1 MRIPISILLLV
12 FTISTGNMLA
22 QEKALQWDL
31 NACINYALQNN
42 IRIQQSKISLEQN
55 AISTKQAKAQLFPS
69 LTASINQTFTNSP
82 YVPSNVYNGS
92 YGISS
97 SMTLFDGGKT
107 LNNIEQQK
115 LVEKTAN
122 YAVLE
127 SEKDIQ
133 MSILQNYL
141 QILYA
146 DESVK
151 INQTTLDVSA
161 YQMKRA
167 QELLKAGSIS
177 KADLAQIESQY
188 SSDKYQLTVSENNL
202 RSYKLQLKQLLELS
216 LNEAMDIVIPEINSM
231 EILKPL
237 PSLQSVYETALQV
250 MPQVGSSNL
259 EVVIAGLETEKAKAG
274 YLPKISL
281 NASIG
286 TSNISDSNLNFS
298 DQLQDRLNE
307 MIGISVNIPIFTNR
321 ENKSAV
327 EKARLSEKTSQ
338 LNLFNTEK
346 ELLSEIESVYQ
357 DAISAQSQYMAA
369 LEKER
374 ALKIS
379 YELVEQQYTLGM
391 KNTLELLTEKNNLIA
406 AQQNLLQTK
415 YMSLMN
421 IQLLNLYQDIALE
434 IN

>member
-1 MRIPISILLLV
+1 MRVRISILLF
-12 FTISTGNMLA
+12 FTIFTGNMSAL
-22 QEKALQWDL
+22 EKPLQWDL

-55 AISTKQAKAQLFPS
+55 AISTKQAKAQLFPNLS
-69 LTASINQTFTNSP
+69 ASINQSFTNSP
-82 YVPSNVYNGS
+82 YVPSNIYNGS

-107 LNNIEQQK
+107 LKNIEQQK
-115 LVEKTAN
+115 LAEKAAK

-127 SEKDIQ
+127 SEKEIQ

-146 DESVK
+146 NESVK
-151 INQTTLDVSA
+151 ISQTTLDVSA

-177 KADLAQIESQY
+177 KADLAQLESQY
-188 SSDKYQLTVSENNL
+188 SSDKYQLTASENNL
-202 RSYKLQLKQLLELS
+202 KSYKLQLKQLLELS
-216 LNEAMDIVIPEINSM
+216 LNEEMNIIIPEINST

-237 PSLQSVYETALQV
+237 PDLQKVYETALNV
-250 MPQVGSSNL
+250 MPQLKSSNL
-259 EVVIAGLETEKAKAG
+259 EVKVAGLETEKAKAG

-286 TSNISDSNLNFS
+286 TSNLSGTDASFS
-298 DQLQDRLNE
+298 KQLQDKLND
-307 MIGISVNIPIFTNR
+307 MIGISVSIPIFTNR

-338 LNLFNTEK
+338 LNLLSTEK

-357 DAISAQSQYMAA
+357 EAISAQSQYIAA

-406 AQQNLLQTK
+406 AQQSLLQTK
-415 YMSLMN
+415 YMSIMN
-421 IQLLNLYQDIALE
+421 IQLLNLYQDITLE
-434 IN
+434 IK

>member
-1 MRIPISILLLV
+1 MRVRIFFLLLL
-12 FTISTGNMLA
+12 FAIYAGNVSA
-22 QEKALQWDL
+22 QEKPLQWDL
-31 NACINYALQNN
+31 NACINYASQNN
-42 IRIQQSKISLEQN
+42 IQIQQSKISLKQN
-55 AISTKQAKAQLFPS
+55 AISTKQAKAQLFPN
-69 LTASINQTFTNSP
+69 LTASINQNFTNSP

-107 LNNIEQQK
+107 LKNIEQQK
-115 LVEKTAN
+115 LNEKAGN
-122 YAVLE
+122 YAVQE
-127 SEKDIQ
+127 SEKNIQ
-133 MSILQNYL
+133 MSILQIYL

-151 INQTTLDVSA
+151 INQMTIDVSA
-161 YQMKRA
+161 YQMNRA

-202 RSYKLQLKQLLELS
+202 KSYKLQLKQLLELS
-216 LNEAMDIVIPEINSM
+216 LNEAMDIVIPEINST

-237 PSLQSVYETALQV
+237 PSLQSIYETALKV

-259 EVVIAGLETEKAKAG
+259 EVAIAGLETEKAKTG

-281 NASIG
+281 NASVG
-286 TSNISDSNLNFS
+286 TSNVSGSNMNFS

-307 MIGISVNIPIFTNR
+307 MIGVTVSIPIFTNR

-338 LNLFNTEK
+338 LNLLNTEK

-357 DAISAQSQYMAA
+357 DAISAQSQYVAA
-369 LEKER
+369 LEKEK

-406 AQQNLLQTK
+406 AQQSLLQTK

-421 IQLLNLYQDIALE
+421 AQLLNLYQNSALE
-434 IN
+434 IK